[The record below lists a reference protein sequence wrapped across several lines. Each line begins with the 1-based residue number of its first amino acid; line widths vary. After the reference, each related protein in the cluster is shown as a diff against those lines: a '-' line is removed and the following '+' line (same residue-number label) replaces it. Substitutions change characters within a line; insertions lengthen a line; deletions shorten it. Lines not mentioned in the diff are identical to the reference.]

1 MTLIDIFLIVLILSA
16 SSLCI
21 FVIVYLKRIFEQ
33 VEAVRKDI
41 HRLIEN
47 TIPILSNLEEITQRV
62 NRIVTEAE
70 GYWKEIDYSIR
81 NLREKISNFN
91 SWKKFRDAQTHASG
105 IIKNLKSIAIG
116 ISAFWSEYKHR

>member
-21 FVIVYLKRIFEQ
+21 FVIVYLKRIFGQ

-41 HRLIEN
+41 HRLVEN
-47 TIPILSNLEEITQRV
+47 TIPILSNLEEVTRRA

-70 GYWKEIDYSIR
+70 GYWKEIDYSIK
-81 NLREKISNFN
+81 NLREKISNFGP
-91 SWKKFRDAQTHASG
+91 WKKFRDAQTQTSG
-105 IIKNLKSIAIG
+105 IIKNLSSIAIG
-116 ISAFWSEYKHR
+116 IYAFWSEYKHR